1 MLFIL
6 VTLLYRD
13 LFRPDF
19 KKKKKKKS
27 VQLKATC
34 PISSLT
40 PLPECVS
47 TYTLERRHASPLSHN
62 IPDVI
67 WRKAIRLLI
76 LKKRPVPG
84 RTMSIKR
91 RGKYTFC

>member
-13 LFRPDF
+13 LFRPDL
-19 KKKKKKKS
+19 KKKKKKS